1 MAYSREIYLEA
12 MRQMEERRRKAEHD
26 LELRRDDL
34 YSREPRA
41 REIERELV
49 KISVSA
55 GKAVLMGADKLSRL
69 DDLKIKSLA
78 LQKELKDILDRNC
91 LVPNFLEPWY
101 NCELCRD
108 TGNIDGKMC
117 ECMKQLLRQTAY
129 EQLNRISPLSLCSF
143 ESFSLDYYPE
153 DSIPSMNGRSVRDYM
168 RGVLRFCKRYSEN
181 FDEYS
186 ESLLFLGGTGLG
198 KTHLSLSIAQ
208 EAINDG
214 YGVIYVSAPNILSRL
229 ETKQFGGRS
238 SDRVEDEQLLQEC
251 DLLIIDDLGTEFVTK
266 FTQAAIYNIVNSRL
280 NSSKPIIISTNLNA
294 KELENLYGT
303 RMVSRIVGMLKRVDF
318 YGNDI
323 RQLKRYKK

>member
-12 MRQMEERRRKAEHD
+12 VRQMEERRRKAEHD
-26 LELRRDDL
+26 LEVRRDEL
-34 YSREPRA
+34 YSSEPRA
-41 REIERELV
+41 GEIERELV
-49 KISVSA
+49 KISVNA

-69 DDLKIKSLA
+69 EELKTKSLS
-78 LQKELKDILDRNC
+78 LQKELREIKNKKC

-101 NCELCRD
+101 NCQLCRD
-108 TGNIDGKMC
+108 IGNIDGRMC

-153 DSIPSMNGRSVRDYM
+153 DIIPSMNGRTIRDYM
-168 RGVLRFCKRYSEN
+168 GGVLRFCKRYSEK

-229 ETKQFGGRS
+229 ETRQFGGRS
-238 SDRVEDEQLLQEC
+238 SDRVEDEMLLQEC

-280 NSSKPIIISTNLNA
+280 NSSKPIIISTNLSV
-294 KELENLYGT
+294 KELENVYGN

>member
-12 MRQMEERRRKAEHD
+12 VRQMEERRRKAEHD
-26 LELRRDDL
+26 LEVRRDEL
-34 YSREPRA
+34 YSSEPRA
-41 REIERELV
+41 GEIERELV
-49 KISVSA
+49 KISVNA

-69 DDLKIKSLA
+69 EELKTKSLS
-78 LQKELKDILDRNC
+78 LQKELREILDKKC

-101 NCELCRD
+101 NCQLCRD
-108 TGNIDGKMC
+108 TGNIDGRMC

-153 DSIPSMNGRSVRDYM
+153 DIIPSMNGRKIRDYM
-168 RGVLRFCKRYSEN
+168 GGVLRFCKRYSEK

-229 ETKQFGGRS
+229 ETRQFGGRS
-238 SDRVEDEQLLQEC
+238 SDRVEDEMLLQEC

-280 NSSKPIIISTNLNA
+280 NSSKPIIISTNLSV
-294 KELENLYGT
+294 KELENVYGN